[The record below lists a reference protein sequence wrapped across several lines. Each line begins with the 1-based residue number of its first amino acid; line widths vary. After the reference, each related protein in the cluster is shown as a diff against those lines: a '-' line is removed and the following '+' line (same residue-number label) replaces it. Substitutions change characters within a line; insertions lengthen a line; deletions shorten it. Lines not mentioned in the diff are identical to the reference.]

1 MGKAKQCFVYNTKII
16 ETPTTKEVYF
26 YETPI
31 YSHSNSDSKTSNT
44 QAHKRKV
51 FDEMSAHKQ
60 YDSLKRKQKHYE
72 QTRWEIARIVDCNFD
87 NKTKFLTL
95 TFRENI
101 QDITITNKEFKYFIQ
116 RLNYYLYQTKVQTLK
131 YIATWE
137 KQKRGAIHYHVI
149 FFDFPFVAKEKLQD
163 LWTYGFIKINRIDV
177 DSIMSRADSIK
188 ILYQE
193 LKTGILS
200 LTDIQEQVDM
210 NKKQVLD
217 LHKKMYN
224 YWQGKNGKWY
234 SYLPKE
240 GVEPPKGKQ
249 IESVNEEKL
258 NSKIIEYYVIEES
271 RKKQEK
277 TCPTFLEVYYM
288 WRSIKDLELDDNSIY
303 KFNTDCKRFFVGT
316 DFAEMP
322 INQINENT
330 IKVFML
336 ETIKRLELCKE
347 TTRKFFSYIKNVI
360 RYARI
365 EKIITDNP
373 VEFLEPKDFTKHCGE
388 IEVSDCDKYYT
399 DTELAIILKAL
410 HGYYRENPLYMPPY
424 AIELAMYTGMR
435 VSELSTLKWSDINDI
450 CISINKSAKHNRLK
464 NEFSVGKTKTKKSR
478 AYPVDGQINHLLA
491 RIKRVQEEHG
501 ILCEWIFTDGNGS
514 YTHARNI
521 TDCMTRLCRENKLNG
536 GGITK
541 LRKTTSSDLQAKGT
555 PKSVVASM
563 LGHTTEVNEKY
574 YTYDTSN
581 LAEKKK
587 IIQERNAKF
596 KNLAHTG

>member
-177 DSIMSRADSIK
+177 DS
-188 ILYQE
+188 
-193 LKTGILS
+193 
-200 LTDIQEQVDM
+200 
-210 NKKQVLD
+210 
-217 LHKKMYN
+217 
-224 YWQGKNGKWY
+224 
-234 SYLPKE
+234 
-240 GVEPPKGKQ
+240 
-249 IESVNEEKL
+249 
-258 NSKIIEYYVIEES
+258 
-271 RKKQEK
+271 
-277 TCPTFLEVYYM
+277 
-288 WRSIKDLELDDNSIY
+288 
-303 KFNTDCKRFFVGT
+303 
-316 DFAEMP
+316 MP

-501 ILCEWIFTDGNGS
+501 IFCEWIFTDGNGS

>member
-1 MGKAKQCFVYNTKII
+1 MVRLDDFQ
-16 ETPTTKEVYF
+16 
-26 YETPI
+26 
-31 YSHSNSDSKTSNT
+31 
-44 QAHKRKV
+44 
-51 FDEMSAHKQ
+51 
-60 YDSLKRKQKHYE
+60 
-72 QTRWEIARIVDCNFD
+72 
-87 NKTKFLTL
+87 
-95 TFRENI
+95 I
-101 QDITITNKEFKYFIQ
+101 QQHQNA
-116 RLNYYLYQTKVQTLK
+116 L
-131 YIATWE
+131 
-137 KQKRGAIHYHVI
+137 
-149 FFDFPFVAKEKLQD
+149 
-163 LWTYGFIKINRIDV
+163 
-177 DSIMSRADSIK
+177 MSRADI
-188 ILYQE
+188 IRRLYQE
-193 LKTGILS
+193 LKDDIFS

-240 GVEPPKGKQ
+240 GVEKPKGKQ
-249 IESVNEEKL
+249 IESVSEEKL
-258 NSKIIEYYVIEES
+258 NSKILDFYLES
-271 RKKQEK
+271 EK
-277 TCPTFLEVYYM
+277 EKEKHENTSPTFLEVYHM
-288 WRSIKDLELDDNSIY
+288 WRGIKDLELGDNSIY
-303 KFNTDCKRFFVGT
+303 KFNTDCKRFFEGT
-316 DFAEMP
+316 DFGEMP

-330 IKVFML
+330 IKLFML
-336 ETIKRLELCKE
+336 ETIKRLGLCKE
-347 TTRKFFSYIKNVI
+347 TCRKFFSYIKNVI

-373 VEFLEPKDFTKHCGE
+373 TEFLEPKDFTKHCEE
-388 IEVSDCDKYYT
+388 IEKPATERYYT
-399 DTELAIILKAL
+399 DTELSVLL
-410 HGYYRENPLYMPPY
+410 RGLQGYYKENPLYMPPY

-435 VSELSTLKWSDINDI
+435 VGELSTLKWSDVDDI

-478 AYPVDGQINHLLA
+478 VYPVDRQINDLLA
-491 RIKRVQEEHG
+491 RIKRVQVEHR

-555 PKSVVASM
+555 PKSIVASM

-587 IIQERNAKF
+587 IIQDRNAKF